1 MLTPYKGFAGGPLS
15 DATGDFLAE
24 AGVKLR
30 SIYGAT
36 EFGVTSHVKP
46 TRDEDWKEWRW
57 IELDANARLAWDKQS
72 DGTEELLVLV
82 RWGTVFIM
90 ALGDSLTLSLGWR
103 KPLAYAG
110 RVQYAEATGVCDE

>member
-82 RWGTVFIM
+82 RWETVFIM

-103 KPLAYAG
+103 QPLAYAG
-110 RVQYAEATGVCDE
+110 RVQYAEAAWIRDE